1 MRFDVAVLEFRGKM
15 QLLCSSFR
23 RSSKFRGNA
32 APADAA
38 PLHADAAHCSSYAFP
53 WKTWQRRGGEVVERG
68 ETIPSKP
75 IGMVG
80 IVHNLFINFYRYNGE
95 KRLQNYEQIEI
106 FNLL

>member
-1 MRFDVAVLEFRGKM
+1 M
-15 QLLCSSFR
+15 
-23 RSSKFRGNA
+23 
-32 APADAA
+32 
-38 PLHADAAHCSSYAFP
+38 
-53 WKTWQRRGGEVVERG
+53 ERG
-68 ETIPSKP
+68 ETISSKP